1 MQNFDFA
8 TAARVVFGAGKLQ
21 EAVGAAKELGS
32 RVLLVSGASPGR
44 AHRLTTKLQG
54 AGIGVT
60 PFSVRGEPA
69 VESVRQGVEAAR
81 ESRSD
86 VVIAIGGGSPIDAG
100 KAIASLLANGGD
112 PLDYLEVV
120 GRAEPIRRPSIPFLA
135 IPTTAGAG
143 AEVTRNAVL
152 AVPGHRVKA
161 SLRSPHLLARV
172 AIVDPELSAS
182 MPKEV
187 TAATGMDALTQLIE
201 PYLSIRANPMTDI
214 LCLDGMRL
222 VASSLER
229 ACFNGGDMAARESMA
244 MASLLGGMAL
254 ANAGLGIVHGFA
266 APLGGMFSAP
276 HGAVCAAL
284 LPPAMRVNFNALRS
298 RSPNSQAL
306 GRYDVVARILTGNP
320 HSSASDAIRYVEE
333 LALRLAIPPLRTYGI
348 TENHVPELVEKAKQ
362 ASSTKGNPIALTA
375 EELAEILTSAL

>member
-21 EAVGAAKELGS
+21 EAVGAAREFGS
-32 RVLLVSGASPGR
+32 RVLLVSGASPDR
-44 AHRLTTKLQG
+44 ANRLTAMLRG
-54 AGIGVT
+54 AGAEVSL
-60 PFSVRGEPA
+60 FSVKGEPTI
-69 VESVRQGVEAAR
+69 ESVRQGVEAAR
-81 ESRSD
+81 ESGSD

-120 GRAEPIRRPSIPFLA
+120 GKALPIRLPSLPFLA

-152 AVPGHRVKA
+152 AVPEHRVKA

-172 AIVDPELSAS
+172 AIVDPELSAG
-182 MPKEV
+182 MPKSV

-201 PYLSIRANPMTDI
+201 PYVSIRANPMTDI
-214 LCLDGMRL
+214 LCLDGMRR

-229 ACFNGGDMAARESMA
+229 AYCSPADLSARESMA

-266 APLGGMFSAP
+266 APVGGMFPAP

-284 LPPAMRVNFNALRS
+284 LAPAMRVNLSALGS
-298 RSPNSQAL
+298 RSPHSQAL
-306 GRYDVVARILTGNP
+306 ERYDAVARILTGNP
-320 HSSASDAIRYVEE
+320 HASASDGVRYVEE
-333 LALRLAIPPLRTYGI
+333 LAQRLEIPPLRTYGI
-348 TENHVPELVEKAKQ
+348 EERHVPDLVEKAKQ

-375 EELAEILTSAL
+375 DELTEILTAAR